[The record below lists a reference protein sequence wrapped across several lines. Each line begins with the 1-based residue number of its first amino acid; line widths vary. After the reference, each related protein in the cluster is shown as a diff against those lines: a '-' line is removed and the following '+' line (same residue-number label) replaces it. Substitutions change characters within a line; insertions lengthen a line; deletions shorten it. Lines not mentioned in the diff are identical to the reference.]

1 MYRKDVPVQLL
12 VQTVCSLLSY
22 LFYSVRGRAEHRR
35 HLRSRRAQHPEKP
48 GPALASR
55 KLASVGGNGIVQIN
69 QTQQEQL
76 FKSQIGK
83 PELVRH
89 WRRDLHSK

>member
-1 MYRKDVPVQLL
+1 MYRKDMPVQLL
-12 VQTVCSLLSY
+12 VQTVCSMLSY
-22 LFYSVRGRAEHRR
+22 LFHSVKGRAEHRR

-48 GPALASR
+48 RPALASR
-55 KLASVGGNGIVQIN
+55 KLVSVGDGGVVQTN

-83 PELVRH
+83 PELVSR
-89 WRRDLHSK
+89 